1 MDAILSILKSLG
13 YEKTLDEDQ
22 VQVKESVDAVRAL
35 WVSLDLFLVQLDL
48 QIIKEIMDNF
58 TDSKLSLRHFIKA
71 RARTC
76 NVKDACQVLSGAA
89 TKRAKTE
96 KVQDSE
102 TSSQRQLTPTKIGDM
117 NTTEDVIQVPAY
129 AVSGADSESKNSDL
143 SAATE
148 TTAMDTDET
157 TEGITS
163 VSSSD
168 AYTRSRVD
176 PLHGYVPSS
185 KHPAPFMGVN
195 INDRDLYGAHAEE
208 NQLERKQ
215 ERFVTPHGTS
225 VRTRHLSKIDTK
237 RMVDTSE
244 LTSQSLP
251 YLGTTTSPLLS
262 TRISTDTHIAYTDT
276 STRTGRQVQGS
287 KYVGLPD
294 IRGSASHQVASNASF
309 QSYRPKENASQHKNS
324 TAVEDRRQL
333 SATEPMEVE
342 TQESR
347 ANRVENFGSYSSK
360 MAEGGYA
367 RPEAQPGVSE
377 YSHRSSRL
385 NEFTGGAY
393 ALFKAHPGFS
403 DLDRNRLQHLNL
415 ENGTSKRAAV
425 QSSSAKE
432 ATSKAPSGVS
442 DSSRAHSLSSRS
454 NEFTEGAYAGA
465 EGQPAVSEYG
475 RRSSRSNEFTG
486 GAYAGAEGQP
496 GVSEYSHRS
505 SRSNEFTGGAYAGAE
520 AQPGV
525 SEYSHRSSRSKE
537 FTGGAYAGAEAQ
549 PGVSEYSHRSSRS
562 KEFTGGAYA
571 GAEGQPGVSE
581 YSHRSSRS
589 KEFTGGAYAG
599 AEAQPG
605 VSEYSHRSSRS
616 KEFTG
621 GAYAGAEAQPGVS
634 EYSHRS
640 SRSKE
645 FTGGAYAG
653 AEGQPAVSE
662 YSHRSSRSNEF
673 TGGAYAG
680 AEAQPG
686 VSEYSHRSSRSKE
699 FTGGAYAG
707 AERQPGVSEYSH
719 RSSRSKEFTGGAYA
733 GAEGQPAVS
742 EYSHRSS
749 RSNEFTGGAYA
760 GAEAQPG
767 VSEYS
772 HRSSRSKE
780 FTGGAYTG
788 AEGQPGVSEY
798 SHRSCRSKEFTG
810 GAYTGAEG
818 QPAVSE
824 YSHRSSRSKEFTGG
838 AYSGAEA
845 QPGVSEYS
853 HRSSRLNEFTGG
865 AYALSKAHPGFS
877 DLDRNQIHHLTL
889 ENGTSKRAAV
899 QSSSAKEAT
908 SHGTGTTRV
917 EYVPD
922 DVVVSQ
928 SNCSPLPNVGAG
940 YGYSLYKKE
949 GNGSSDHVRHNTRSA
964 ARFLQDQ
971 GKSDEKFQE
980 SRLKRDYYSERS
992 GKDPVPEAEATSLR
1006 KDEELKGAT
1015 SKVDPKHAASVCGH
1029 CLKQGELM
1037 CRNCLLIVCK
1047 ECDREIYSTELCGV
1061 TKDRHV
1067 FSELKSANSL
1077 DTSCSSPVYEG
1088 KEWSCSRC
1096 TFLNQ
1101 LEHKI
1106 CVICGA
1112 TRGVGDVEQLKPGS
1126 IVCTFCTFHN
1136 EQDAT
1141 VCKACSKTLDK
1152 SESFV

>member
-1 MDAILSILKSLG
+1 M
-13 YEKTLDEDQ
+13 
-22 VQVKESVDAVRAL
+22 KESVDAVRAL

-58 TDSKLSLRHFIKA
+58 TNSKLSLKHFIKA

-76 NVKDACQVLSGAA
+76 SVKDACQVLSTAA
-89 TKRAKTE
+89 AKRAKTE
-96 KVQDSE
+96 KAQDSE
-102 TSSQRQLTPTKIGDM
+102 TFSQRQLTPTKIGDI
-117 NTTEDVIQVPAY
+117 NTTEDFIQVPAY
-129 AVSGADSESKNSDL
+129 AVSSADSESKNSDL

-148 TTAMDTDET
+148 TTAMDTDENLSL

-163 VSSSD
+163 VSPSD

-176 PLHGYVPSS
+176 PPHGYVPSS

-195 INDRDLYGAHAEE
+195 INDRELYGAHAEE
-208 NQLERKQ
+208 NQLETKRG
-215 ERFVTPHGTS
+215 RFVAPHGTS
-225 VRTRHLSKIDTK
+225 DRTRHLSKFDTK

-251 YLGTTTSPLLS
+251 YLGTTTSPLPS
-262 TRISTDTHIAYTDT
+262 TRISTDTRIAYTDT

-287 KYVGLPD
+287 KYDGLRD

-309 QSYRPKENASQHKNS
+309 QSYRPKETASQHKNS

-347 ANRVENFGSYSSK
+347 ANRVENFGSYSNK
-360 MAEGGYA
+360 MAEGGYV

-393 ALFKAHPGFS
+393 ALSKAHPGFS
-403 DLDRNRLQHLNL
+403 DLDRKRLHHLTL

-442 DSSRAHSLSSRS
+442 DSSRAHNLSSRS
-454 NEFTEGAYAGA
+454 NEFTGGAYAGA
-465 EGQPAVSEYG
+465 EGQPGVSEYG

-525 SEYSHRSSRSKE
+525 SEYR
-537 FTGGAYAGAEAQ
+537 
-549 PGVSEYSHRSSRS
+549 
-562 KEFTGGAYA
+562 
-571 GAEGQPGVSE
+571 
-581 YSHRSSRS
+581 
-589 KEFTGGAYAG
+589 
-599 AEAQPG
+599 
-605 VSEYSHRSSRS
+605 
-616 KEFTG
+616 
-621 GAYAGAEAQPGVS
+621 
-634 EYSHRS
+634 
-640 SRSKE
+640 
-645 FTGGAYAG
+645 
-653 AEGQPAVSE
+653 
-662 YSHRSSRSNEF
+662 HRSSRSNEF

-680 AEAQPG
+680 
-686 VSEYSHRSSRSKE
+686 V
-699 FTGGAYAG
+699 
-707 AERQPGVSEYSH
+707 
-719 RSSRSKEFTGGAYA
+719 
-733 GAEGQPAVS
+733 
-742 EYSHRSS
+742 
-749 RSNEFTGGAYA
+749 
-760 GAEAQPG
+760 
-767 VSEYS
+767 
-772 HRSSRSKE
+772 
-780 FTGGAYTG
+780 
-788 AEGQPGVSEY
+788 
-798 SHRSCRSKEFTG
+798 
-810 GAYTGAEG
+810 
-818 QPAVSE
+818 
-824 YSHRSSRSKEFTGG
+824 
-838 AYSGAEA
+838 EA

-865 AYALSKAHPGFS
+865 AYALSKAHTGFS
-877 DLDRNQIHHLTL
+877 DLDRKRLHHLTL

-899 QSSSAKEAT
+899 QSSSGKEAT
-908 SHGTGTTRV
+908 SHVTGTTRV

-922 DVVVSQ
+922 DAVVSQ
-928 SNCSPLPNVGAG
+928 SNCSPLPNVGTG
-940 YGYSLYKKE
+940 YSYSLYKKE
-949 GNGSSDHVRHNTRSA
+949 GNGLSDHVRYNTRSA
-964 ARFLQDQ
+964 ARSLQDQ

-992 GKDPVPEAEATSLR
+992 GKDPVPGAEATSLR
-1006 KDEELKGAT
+1006 KDEELNGAT
-1015 SKVDPKHAASVCGH
+1015 SKLDPKHAASLCGH
-1029 CLKQGELM
+1029 CVQQGELM

-1047 ECDREIYSTELCGV
+1047 ECDREIYSTELCGS
-1061 TKDRHV
+1061 TKGRHV

-1106 CVICGA
+1106 CVMCGA
-1112 TRGVGDVEQLKPGS
+1112 TRGVGDVEQSKPGS
-1126 IVCTFCTFHN
+1126 IVCRFCTFHN

-1141 VCKACSKTLDK
+1141 VCKACGKTLDK
-1152 SESFV
+1152 SETFV

>member
-1 MDAILSILKSLG
+1 
-13 YEKTLDEDQ
+13 

-96 KVQDSE
+96 KVQDRE

-367 RPEAQPGVSE
+367 RPEAQSGVSE
-377 YSHRSSRL
+377 YSHLSSRL

-393 ALFKAHPGFS
+393 A
-403 DLDRNRLQHLNL
+403 
-415 ENGTSKRAAV
+415 
-425 QSSSAKE
+425 AKE

-465 EGQPAVSEYG
+465 EGQPAVSEY
-475 RRSSRSNEFTG
+475 
-486 GAYAGAEGQP
+486 
-496 GVSEYSHRS
+496 
-505 SRSNEFTGGAYAGAE
+505 
-520 AQPGV
+520 
-525 SEYSHRSSRSKE
+525 SHRSSRSKE
-537 FTGGAYAGAEAQ
+537 FTGGAYA
-549 PGVSEYSHRSSRS
+549 
-562 KEFTGGAYA
+562 
-571 GAEGQPGVSE
+571 
-581 YSHRSSRS
+581 
-589 KEFTGGAYAG
+589 
-599 AEAQPG
+599 
-605 VSEYSHRSSRS
+605 
-616 KEFTG
+616 
-621 GAYAGAEAQPGVS
+621 
-634 EYSHRS
+634 
-640 SRSKE
+640 
-645 FTGGAYAG
+645 
-653 AEGQPAVSE
+653 
-662 YSHRSSRSNEF
+662 
-673 TGGAYAG
+673 
-680 AEAQPG
+680 
-686 VSEYSHRSSRSKE
+686 
-699 FTGGAYAG
+699 
-707 AERQPGVSEYSH
+707 
-719 RSSRSKEFTGGAYA
+719 
-733 GAEGQPAVS
+733 
-742 EYSHRSS
+742 
-749 RSNEFTGGAYA
+749 
-760 GAEAQPG
+760 
-767 VSEYS
+767 
-772 HRSSRSKE
+772 
-780 FTGGAYTG
+780 
-788 AEGQPGVSEY
+788 
-798 SHRSCRSKEFTG
+798 
-810 GAYTGAEG
+810 
-818 QPAVSE
+818 
-824 YSHRSSRSKEFTGG
+824 
-838 AYSGAEA
+838 GAEA

-1015 SKVDPKHAASVCGH
+1015 SKVDPKHTASVCGH